1 MYNTNEKFKFNK
13 IFNFNLVNKSK
24 TTHKYG
30 IYSLKKLT
38 IFLSSFFIMINIFYY
53 NLNCEVNS
61 NPTEKIVYLTFDDGP
76 SKNTELILDI
86 LKDND
91 VHATFFIISPYIEP
105 HIKFV

>member
-53 NLNCEVNS
+53 
-61 NPTEKIVYLTFDDGP
+61 D
-76 SKNTELILDI
+76 
-86 LKDND
+86 
-91 VHATFFIISPYIEP
+91 
-105 HIKFV
+105 

>member
-38 IFLSSFFIMINIFYY
+38 IFLSSFFIAFALVKY
-53 NLNCEVNS
+53 
-61 NPTEKIVYLTFDDGP
+61 
-76 SKNTELILDI
+76 
-86 LKDND
+86 
-91 VHATFFIISPYIEP
+91 AT
-105 HIKFV
+105 